1 MANEPGKAVPET
13 ILKKRKRDEE
23 WAAKKAATASD
34 TRKYAKEKR
43 GVIFKKAEQYVK
55 EYRQQARVQLLTYS
69 KKVQRSPALSK
80 LQTNPVLRIC
90 RRRIS
95 SASLVRPN
103 PRVATMCLRRAS
115 SHL

>member
-55 EYRQQARVQLLTYS
+55 EYRQQARVQLLHAYN
-69 KKVQRSPALSK
+69 QAQGSPK
-80 LQTNPVLRIC
+80 L
-90 RRRIS
+90 
-95 SASLVRPN
+95 
-103 PRVATMCLRRAS
+103 
-115 SHL
+115 

>member
-55 EYRQQARVQLLTYS
+55 EYRQQARVPQAT
-69 KKVQRSPALSK
+69 
-80 LQTNPVLRIC
+80 
-90 RRRIS
+90 S
-95 SASLVRPN
+95 SAQGSGSPGLSELDPN
-103 PRVATMCLRRAS
+103 CS
-115 SHL
+115 